1 MRLLSYKLTVLTP
14 IHIYSGETYRPI
26 NYMINKSN
34 MVDIFDEM
42 DVIKSIKNNQMLND
56 ELLRNMSLTN
66 KRTEYHKNLD
76 YFIDKGIVDKSILNE
91 RKVEANNRVKN
102 LKAQE
107 INKTMRNI
115 QGTFIPGSTIKG
127 IIRTAIIYDYL
138 LSKGIDFVK
147 EALLSIRNTRFN
159 INIDDYIIFGNGQS
173 GRIEKEISKDPFRF
187 ISVKDINMINN
198 KVEIYEESIFNI
210 DGFIPG
216 NVIETI
222 KEGDSSEEFAFEIR
236 TNFNISRRFNQ
247 EILKYF
253 TSDEILR
260 VLYQYSNDIIE
271 DEIEYFK
278 INKNDDLNS
287 KEIIE
292 KLQEIKNKN
301 SLSAPVLRIGKSTGY
316 KSHTVAL
323 AIKKMDKEYYLKSA
337 KSIAKPFKYNR
348 NFEYPKTRKIINGYV
363 SPKLLGFAIVEKVN

>member
-14 IHIYSGETYRPI
+14 IHIYSGETYRPL
-26 NYMINKSN
+26 NYFINKDN
-34 MVDIFDEM
+34 MVQIFDEM

-56 ELLRNMSLTN
+56 ELLRNMTMTN

-76 YFIDKGIVDKSILNE
+76 YFIDKDIVDKSILNK

-102 LKAQE
+102 LKGQE

-115 QGTFIPGSTIKG
+115 QGIFIPGSTIKG

-147 EALLSIRNTRFN
+147 KAILSISNTKS
-159 INIDDYIIFGNGQS
+159 NIDDYIIFKNEQS
-173 GRIEKEISKDPFRF
+173 GRIEKDIAKDPFRF

-198 KVEIYEESIFNI
+198 KVEIYEENIFNI

-236 TNFNISRRFNQ
+236 TNFNISRKFNQ

-253 TSDEILR
+253 SNDEILR

-278 INKNDDLNS
+278 NNKNADLNS

-292 KLQEIKNKN
+292 KLQEIKSKN
-301 SLSAPVLRIGKSTGY
+301 SLSTPVLRIGKSTGY

-323 AIKKMDKEYYLKSA
+323 VIKKMDKEYYLKSA
-337 KSIAKPFKYNR
+337 KSIAKPPKYNK
-348 NFEYPKTRKIINGYV
+348 NFEYPKTRKIINGCV
-363 SPKLLGFAIVEKVN
+363 SPKLLGFAIIEKVN